1 MAIITQSTPVPV
13 PTFSVSETDASL
25 DQFLDFL
32 RALVSQYLSDTA
44 PRIPSSSKAAWVEVI
59 ISLTDHLLSI
69 FPSPDIALWSALR
82 EKVICATTALD
93 VVKRI
98 FECVDEIHQGTSE
111 TIKKVFARLL
121 NLCFVLDSWV
131 EIEVKTKGMLQ
142 PKALRQ
148 KCFETL
154 VVVLKGLGLT
164 LCTDRETEEPPWMTL
179 RIILHECLD
188 VCKGM

>member
-1 MAIITQSTPVPV
+1 MAIITQSTPFPV
-13 PTFSVSETDASL
+13 PTFSISEIDASL

-44 PRIPSSSKAAWVEVI
+44 PRIPSSSKVAWVEVI
-59 ISLTDHLLSI
+59 IGLTDHLLSI
-69 FPSPDIALWSALR
+69 FPPPDIVPWSALR

-93 VVKRI
+93 VVRRI

-121 NLCFVLDSWV
+121 HLCFVLDSWV
-131 EIEVKTKGMLQ
+131 EIEVNTKDMLQ

-164 LCTDRETEEPPWMTL
+164 LCTDRENEEPPWMTL

-188 VCKGM
+188 FCKGM